1 VVTTTSGRGAVT
13 TRVYFEEGNSSVFA
27 AAIDWPGWCRRAKTT
42 DLALESLLDYQD
54 RYATVLSVTFKPG
67 KLEVVGTVSGNTTT
81 DFGAPGVDTPWDAE
95 AMSAGDLERQVTVLQ
110 DCWTYF
116 DHVVQSAPATLTKG
130 PRGGGRDRDEIVPHV
145 REAERHYCSKLG
157 TRVPP
162 RTPWAEQ
169 RAVISEALLAGSP
182 GGAWPSRYSLRRLA
196 WHVLD
201 HAWEI
206 EDKSA

>member
-1 VVTTTSGRGAVT
+1 VVA
-13 TRVYFEEGNSSVFA
+13 TRVYFEEGKSSVFA

-42 DLALESLLDYQD
+42 DLALEALLDYQD
-54 RYATVLSVTFKPG
+54 RYAAVLTVPFKPG
-67 KLEVVGTVSGNTTT
+67 KLDVVGSVRGNATT
-81 DFGAPGVDTPWDAE
+81 DFGAPAVDSPWDAE
-95 AMSAGDLERQVTVLQ
+95 PITKRDLARQVTVLN

-116 DHVVQSAPATLTKG
+116 DAVVAASPATLTKG
-130 PRGGGRDRDEIVPHV
+130 PRGGGRDRDGVVAHT

-169 RAVISEALLAGSP
+169 RIIVAAMLLAGSP
-182 GGAWPSRYSLRRLA
+182 EGTWPSRYSLRRLA

-206 EDKSA
+206 EDKRPQG

>member
-1 VVTTTSGRGAVT
+1 VT
-13 TRVYFEEGNSSVFA
+13 TRVYFEEGKSSVFA

-54 RYATVLSVTFKPG
+54 RYAAVLSTQFKPG
-67 KLEVVGTVSGNTTT
+67 KLEVVGTVPGNATT
-81 DFGAPGVDTPWDAE
+81 DFGAPGVDSPWDAE
-95 AMSAGDLERQVTVLQ
+95 AISTRDLKHQVTVLQ

-116 DHVVQSAPATLTKG
+116 DNVIESAPATLTRG
-130 PRGGGRDRDEIVPHV
+130 PRGGGRDRDEVVSHV
-145 REAERHYCSKLG
+145 QEAERHYCSKLG

-162 RTPWAEQ
+162 RTPWVEQ
-169 RAVISEALLAGSP
+169 RAVITEALLAGSP
-182 GGAWPSRYSLRRLA
+182 NGAWPSRYSLRRLA

-206 EDKSA
+206 EDKSI

>member
-1 VVTTTSGRGAVT
+1 VS
-13 TRVYFEEGNSSVFA
+13 TRVYFEEGKSSVFA
-27 AAIDWPGWCRRAKTT
+27 AAIDWPGWCRRAKSV
-42 DLALESLLDYQD
+42 DGALEALLDYQD
-54 RYATVLSVTFKPG
+54 RYATVVSVSFKPG
-67 KLEVVGTVSGNTTT
+67 KLDVVGTVAGNTTT

-95 AMSAGDLERQVTVLQ
+95 PITSSNLKGQVTVLK
-110 DCWTYF
+110 DCWAYF
-116 DHVVQSAPATLTKG
+116 DRVVDNAPATLTKG
-130 PRGGGRDRDEIVPHV
+130 PRGGGRDRDDIVAHV
-145 REAERHYCSKLG
+145 QEAERHYCSKLG

-169 RAVISEALLAGSP
+169 RETVAAALLAGSP
-182 GGAWPSRYSLRRLA
+182 GGAWPSRYSLRRIA